1 MSCRQSTETHPP
13 RLESQRDCY
22 REFRHHDATPFRGDD
37 CPKFLGGTAL
47 FASPRKSVCR
57 GNAHPRESRLI
68 EAKFPSR
75 TGSISL
81 EAVKT
86 VWLLAHYFQ
95 PSVVVEVGTYIG
107 RSTLAMARGAS
118 PALKRL
124 FTCDMS
130 FDSFS
135 PPSEADLSSIKYFGK
150 TSSTDMMSALVG
162 QTQVDLFFLDG
173 RLQQDD
179 IRLIAGLRH
188 DRSVFLIDDFEGV
201 EKGVDNALKLRATFQ
216 DLILLAPPAILADGW
231 SKSHCIAVLL
241 PAKLIQL
248 SRQQRLPLWMM

>member
-1 MSCRQSTETHPP
+1 LSTI
-13 RLESQRDCY
+13 
-22 REFRHHDATPFRGDD
+22 
-37 CPKFLGGTAL
+37 
-47 FASPRKSVCR
+47 
-57 GNAHPRESRLI
+57 N
-68 EAKFPSR
+68 
-75 TGSISL
+75 
-81 EAVKT
+81 
-86 VWLLAHYFQ
+86 
-95 PSVVVEVGTYIG
+95 
-107 RSTLAMARGAS
+107 
-118 PALKRL
+118 
-124 FTCDMS
+124 
-130 FDSFS
+130 
-135 PPSEADLSSIKYFGK
+135 YFGK